1 MARPYKWQP
10 HEGSRHAISQ
20 ELAANEVGNTLCDLE
35 VTASTDKWA
44 DSERCWPTC
53 KKCDAVWREH
63 EHLLPWPRPE
73 KSKRSPAV
81 EGDNEL
87 DGQAS
92 PCADKAAQFR
102 ELVTTLALLAVEL
115 DQQVDISAA

>member
-1 MARPYKWQP
+1 MSRPFKWQP
-10 HEGSRHAISQ
+10 HEGSRHAIPQ

-63 EHLLPWPRPE
+63 EHLLPWPRSA
-73 KSKRSPAV
+73 KSKAFLAV
-81 EGDNEL
+81 EGDEL
-87 DGQAS
+87 EGQTL
-92 PCADKAAQFR
+92 PHADKATQFR
-102 ELVTTLALLAVEL
+102 DLVTTLALLAVEL
-115 DQQVDISAA
+115 DLQVDINAA